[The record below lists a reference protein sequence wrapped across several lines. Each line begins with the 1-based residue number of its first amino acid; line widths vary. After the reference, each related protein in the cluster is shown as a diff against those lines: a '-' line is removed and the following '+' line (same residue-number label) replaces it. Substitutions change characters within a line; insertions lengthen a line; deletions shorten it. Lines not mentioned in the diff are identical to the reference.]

1 MLDMRR
7 AAESLA
13 TVVQGVRDDQLD
25 APTPC
30 ASRTLGTLLDHV
42 DGLSLAFALAARKQE
57 PEGGSRPPSADGAHL
72 TPDWRSRIPTRLAA
86 MAEAWRAPEA
96 WTGVTRVGGVDL
108 PGDVAALVALD
119 ELIVHGWDIA
129 VSSGQPMETDPAL
142 VAAATSW
149 VEASVARNPG
159 GVPGLFGPPVSVTTS
174 ASPLEQLVALTGRD
188 PGGDPEVT
196 RAPRARGCGP
206 PGSAP
211 RVAER
216 PGQPCEIPTV
226 AA

>member
-57 PEGGSRPPSADGAHL
+57 TEGGSRPPSADGAQL
-72 TPDWRSRIPTRLAA
+72 TPGSALPDPYAPGSDGRGMAGPRSLD
-86 MAEAWRAPEA
+86 
-96 WTGVTRVGGVDL
+96 GSHRVGGVDL

-119 ELIVHGWDIA
+119 ELIVHGWDIS
-129 VSSGQPMETDPAL
+129 VSSGQPMETDPVL

-149 VEASVARNPG
+149 V
-159 GVPGLFGPPVSVTTS
+159 
-174 ASPLEQLVALTGRD
+174 
-188 PGGDPEVT
+188 
-196 RAPRARGCGP
+196 
-206 PGSAP
+206 
-211 RVAER
+211 
-216 PGQPCEIPTV
+216 
-226 AA
+226 